1 MAPDRRVS
9 SLFGRERRTP
19 VLLFLV
25 RHALT
30 PQTGDKLSGWT
41 PGISL
46 SNEGRGQVR
55 ALVER
60 MRPVTLDAV
69 YSSPLERCVETARPL
84 ASSKGLRARTRE
96 ALGEVRYGDWEGK
109 RLRTLAKTKLWRQ
122 IMARPSEVRF
132 PNGETIRETQFRAV
146 AALEEL
152 RAAHDKG
159 AIAAVTHAD
168 VIRLVLAHYAGIH
181 IDLYQ
186 RLVVPPASVTVL
198 WVGPGGPRVLKVGD
212 TPSLDGFSRP
222 KKARR

>member
-1 MAPDRRVS
+1 M
-9 SLFGRERRTP
+9 
-19 VLLFLV
+19 LLFLV

-30 PQTGDKLSGWT
+30 PQTGDRLSGWT

-46 SNEGRGQVR
+46 SDEGRAQV
-55 ALVER
+55 AAMVER

-84 ASSKGLRARTRE
+84 ASSKGLRVRVRE
-96 ALGEVRYGDWEGK
+96 NLGEVRYGDWEGK

-122 IMARPSEVRF
+122 VMARPSEVRF

-146 AALEEL
+146 RGIEEL
-152 RAAHDKG
+152 RAGHEKD
-159 AIAAVTHAD
+159 AIAVVTHAD
-168 VIRLVLAHYAGIH
+168 VIRVVLAHYAGIH
-181 IDLYQ
+181 LDLYQ
-186 RLVVPPASVTVL
+186 RLVVPPASASVL
-198 WVGPGGPRVLKVGD
+198 WIGPGGPRVLKVGD